1 MSAWHDAWVRRP
13 PGERTAIAWGGGVAI
28 VAVLAALVWLPL
40 ERARTRLA
48 NELPALRAS
57 VAALERDAQEV
68 QRLRAMPPVATAAAV
83 PLSALATNTALPGAT
98 VTVLDARRVRV
109 SGADV
114 GFTALLDWLRGAQAS
129 HGLRVDTATIDAL
142 AARGRVKVELT
153 LAKG

>member
-1 MSAWHDAWVRRP
+1 MSAWREAWGRRS
-13 PGERTAIAWGGGVAI
+13 PGERTAIAWGGGLLV
-28 VAVLAALVWLPL
+28 VVVLATLAWLPL

-68 QRLRAMPPVATAAAV
+68 QRLRAMPPVAAAAAA
-83 PLSALATNTALPGAT
+83 PLSALATGTTLQGAT

-129 HGLRVDTATIDAL
+129 HGLRVEAAKIDAL
-142 AARGRVKVELT
+142 AQRGRVKVELT